1 MERVGNL
8 SGKKDGLPYI
18 SSKEGEN
25 GVFDAEEY
33 DGFGRGFGVSKRG
46 NARQRPDYRR
56 VRRYYKSSKKY
67 GEEHNRS

>member
-1 MERVGNL
+1 MERCGNY
-8 SGKKDGLPYI
+8 SGKKDDLSYI
-18 SSKEGEN
+18 STKEAEN
-25 GVFDAEEY
+25 GVFEVEENN
-33 DGFGRGFGVSKRG
+33 GFGKGFGASKRG